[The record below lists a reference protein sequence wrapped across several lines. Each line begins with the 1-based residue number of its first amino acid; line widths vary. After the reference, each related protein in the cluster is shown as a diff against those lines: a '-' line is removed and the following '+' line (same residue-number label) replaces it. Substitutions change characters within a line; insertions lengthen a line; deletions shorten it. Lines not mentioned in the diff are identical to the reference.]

1 MQISEI
7 RQTSSER
14 YTIVFEDESELRST
28 LKVITDH
35 RIYSGRDLNDDDYAR
50 LVDDSSYSLCE
61 AHAVKLLSY
70 QPLSKKGLEKKL
82 IQKGRDP
89 EHAARAVEWAEEMG
103 LINDEAYSEMVVR
116 HYAAKG
122 YGAKR
127 IESELYRHGVP
138 KELWED
144 ALRELPCQD
153 DKMDSFIRSRLS
165 DPSDPKQVK
174 RVTDGLFR
182 RGYSWSDIK
191 NALERFRES
200 YEEEDY

>member
-1 MQISEI
+1 MHISEI
-7 RQTSSER
+7 RQTSQER
-14 YTIVFEDESELRST
+14 FTIIFDDDTELRST
-28 LKVITDH
+28 LKVITDL
-35 RIYSGRDLNDDDYAR
+35 RIHSGMELDEDSYAQ
-50 LVDDSSYSLCE
+50 LEDASSYSLCE

-127 IESELYRHGVP
+127 IENELYRHGVP
-138 KELWED
+138 KELWDD
-144 ALRELPCQD
+144 ALKELPCQD
-153 DKMDSFIRSRLS
+153 DKMDSFIRSRLK

-191 NALERFRES
+191 SALERFRES
-200 YEEEDY
+200 YEEEDI

>member
-1 MQISEI
+1 MHISEI

-14 YTIVFEDESELRST
+14 FTIIFDDDTELRST
-28 LKVITDH
+28 LKVITDL
-35 RIYSGRDLNDDDYAR
+35 RIHSGMELDEDSYAQ
-50 LVDDSSYSLCE
+50 LEDASSYSLCE

-127 IESELYRHGVP
+127 IENELYRHGVP
-138 KELWED
+138 KELWDD
-144 ALRELPCQD
+144 ALKELPCQD
-153 DKMDSFIRSRLS
+153 DKMDSFIRSRLK
-165 DPSDPKQVK
+165 DPSDSKQVK

-191 NALERFRES
+191 SALERFRES
-200 YEEEDY
+200 YEEEDT